1 MRMGSLYWR
10 SSFCRDMLAFVKLW
24 MSFPLPLQSRSSY
37 SRLKGL
43 SHTHRVH
50 FLYTDVLLVF
60 QLSDVWLGR
69 KFSTLVWQWIVSY
82 EWVVF
87 LQALNFLQQLSF
99 YTQYWCSSIW
109 SFCFLEHELSCSS
122 WNYGME
128 LSFLYFLLFGFN
140 SIYKWVIKSA
150 QHLNVYFSYCELLN
164 C

>member
-24 MSFPLPLQSRSSY
+24 MSFPLPLQNRSSY

-109 SFCFLEHELSCSS
+109 SFCFLEHELSVRLGIMA
-122 WNYGME
+122 WNYPSCIFCCSGLIQYINGSSNLHNIWMYT
-128 LSFLYFLLFGFN
+128 FLIANY
-140 SIYKWVIKSA
+140 
-150 QHLNVYFSYCELLN
+150 
-164 C
+164 